1 MLDLDISM
9 VSGVIKDQGQLYI
22 QWWYKEPWISTHTL
36 PVTRLL
42 SNGEGWNITM
52 ALGGSTGYLY

>member
-1 MLDLDISM
+1 M